1 MPAELTVIYYSAN
14 RIEERFAEKVRR
26 HLEETAAGLPI
37 ISVTQKP
44 VALGRNICLG
54 DIGFSTWNVYW
65 QVLVGAMHA
74 DTPWVAC
81 AEDDTLYTDEHFA
94 ARPPHDVFWYNLNR
108 WWVEPQAVYR
118 WRNRAAMMTCVASR
132 SLMVE
137 TLSTRFKAYP
147 EPIFDK
153 KKLRSWGEPGRY
165 EGNLNLPQVRREM
178 FSTMLPVVTFDHKG
192 SLYGIRRWNKDDRL
206 ERELPHWGP
215 AADLIEEF
223 CA

>member
-1 MPAELTVIYYSAN
+1 MPPELTVLYYSAN
-14 RIEERFAEKVRR
+14 RIDEAFAARVRA
-26 HLEETAAGLPI
+26 HLEETAAGIPI
-37 ISVTQKP
+37 ISVTQQP
-44 VALGRNICLG
+44 VDLGRNICLG

-81 AEDDTLYTDEHFA
+81 AEDDTLYTAEHFA
-94 ARPPHDVFWYNLNR
+94 ARPPHDVFWYNLSR
-108 WWVEPQAVYR
+108 WWVEPQGVYR

-132 SLMVE
+132 HLMVD
-137 TLSTRFKAYP
+137 TLQTRFKAYP
-147 EPIFDK
+147 VPIFEK

-165 EGNLNLPQVRREM
+165 EGNLNLPEVKREM
-178 FSTMLPVVTFDHKG
+178 FNTQLPVVTFDHKG
-192 SLYGIRRWNKDDRL
+192 SLYGLRRWNDDDRI

-215 AADLIEEF
+215 AAGLIEEF